1 MEILDFVYD
10 NILEEEDF
18 LTEADFKA
26 YAKKVKEGLQKAAA
40 QAKANGAIR
49 AGRRAL
55 DRINAEAEREAKEK
69 IKKSTAEQKA
79 AEREAKAA
87 KVKKNL
93 KRTALGVAAAGA
105 LVAAPGVVGGVKN
118 VKREAAQSEM
128 DKAGKEYNYSRAE
141 DRTNEFAQELRKKGI
156 EFKDTATKYGKEYG
170 SKAKAYGAEKAA
182 EGKAFAGAY
191 KELKFAAKSLDAAI
205 NADVKAGP
213 DIVANFNAECNQIK
227 EKYGE
232 EAYNQAKKALET
244 EGKLSNSARAAINK
258 AKSKLV
264 KEEVNYFPY

>member
-49 AGRRAL
+49 AGRRTL
-55 DRINAEAEREAKEK
+55 DRINAEAEREAKREAKEK
-69 IKKSTAEQKA
+69 IKKLTAEQKA
-79 AEREAKAA
+79 AEREAKRPEREAKAA

-105 LVAAPGVVGGVKN
+105 LAAAPGVVGGVKN

-205 NADVKAGP
+205 NADVKSGP

-232 EAYNQAKKALET
+232 EA
-244 EGKLSNSARAAINK
+244 
-258 AKSKLV
+258 
-264 KEEVNYFPY
+264 